1 MAVSAAVAEFG
12 LDVRA
17 GLLRRGQKE
26 LHSKYLYDDL
36 GSALFE
42 AITFLPEYGL
52 TRADERLLESHSREI
67 VSALSPPVRV
77 VELGSGSGRKTR
89 LILEALQNRQ
99 ESTDYHPIDVSAAAL
114 SRCQYDLSSI
124 ADVHAVHASYLDGL
138 EDVVAS
144 REAGERMF
152 VLFLGSNIGNFEPHC
167 GIEFLRRL
175 RGSLRD
181 GDTLLLGAD
190 LVKPAAQL
198 VSAYD
203 DPTGVTAAFNLN
215 LLARINRELDG
226 DFDLRQWEHAAL
238 YNGAEKRIEMHLRPR
253 TPQAVTIPGADLSVT
268 FHEGETIW
276 TESSHKF
283 TRSGLEATARAT
295 GFAPEAVWV
304 DREWPFAESLW
315 IAS

>member
-17 GLLRRGQKE
+17 GLSRRGQKE

-52 TRADERLLESHSREI
+52 TRADERLLESHSDEI
-67 VSALSPPVRV
+67 ASALPPPVRAA
-77 VELGSGSGRKTR
+77 ELGSGSGRKTR
-89 LILEALQNRQ
+89 LILGALQKQQ
-99 ESTDYHPIDVSAAAL
+99 ESTDYHPIDISAAAL
-114 SRCQYDLSSI
+114 SRCRHDL
-124 ADVHAVHASYLDGL
+124 AAVAEVHPVHASYLDGL
-138 EDVVAS
+138 EDVVRL
-144 REAGERMF
+144 REPWERLL

-167 GIEFLRRL
+167 GLEFLRRL
-175 RGSLRD
+175 RRSLRE
-181 GDTLLLGAD
+181 GDALLMGAD
-190 LVKPAAQL
+190 LVKPAARL

-226 DFDLRQWEHAAL
+226 DFNLRQWEHAAL
-238 YNGAEKRIEMHLRPR
+238 YNGAEKRIEMHLRSR
-253 TPQAVTIPGADLSVT
+253 VQQAARIPGADLRVA
-268 FHEGETIW
+268 FREGETIW

-283 TRSGLEATARAT
+283 TLSDLERLARQN
-295 GFAPEAVWV
+295 GFMPEAVWV

-315 IAS
+315 IAC

>member
-1 MAVSAAVAEFG
+1 MAISAAVAEFG

-17 GLLRRGQKE
+17 GLLKHGQKE

-52 TRADERLLESHSREI
+52 TRADERLLESHSGEI
-67 VSALSPPVRV
+67 VSALPPPVRV
-77 VELGSGSGRKTR
+77 AELGSGSGRKTR
-89 LILEALQNRQ
+89 LILEALQSRQ

-114 SRCQYDLSSI
+114 SRCRYDLSAI
-124 ADVHAVHASYLDGL
+124 ADVHPVHASYLDGL
-138 EDVVAS
+138 EDVVGL
-144 REAGERMF
+144 REPWERLL
-152 VLFLGSNIGNFEPHC
+152 VLFLGSNIGNFERSC
-167 GIEFLRRL
+167 GIDFLRRL
-175 RGSLRD
+175 RRSLRT
-181 GDTLLLGAD
+181 GDALLMGAD
-190 LVKPAAQL
+190 LVKPAPRL
-198 VSAYD
+198 ISAYD

-215 LLARINRELDG
+215 LLARINRELDA

-238 YNGAEKRIEMHLRPR
+238 YNGAEKRIEMHLRSR
-253 TPQAVTIPGADLSVT
+253 APQAVTIPGADLSVT
-268 FHEGETIW
+268 FHAGETIW

-283 TRSGLEATARAT
+283 TLSDLDRVARQT
-295 GFAPEAVWV
+295 GFAPEAVWT